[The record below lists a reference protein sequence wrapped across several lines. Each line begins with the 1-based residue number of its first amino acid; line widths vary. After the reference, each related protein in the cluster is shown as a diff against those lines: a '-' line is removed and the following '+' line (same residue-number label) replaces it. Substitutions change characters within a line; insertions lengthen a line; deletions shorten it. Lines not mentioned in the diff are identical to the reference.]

1 VNQVV
6 VVQHPISTHN
16 TLHTKLH
23 GADAHVHTHT
33 HYCIHCDLG
42 VVDSRLWGVVKYH
55 YETRGII
62 VAKKL
67 WEFSGTK
74 KKTRETII
82 ITRHTAFLCHLEFE
96 THESGD
102 AKDAMGPKN

>member
-1 VNQVV
+1 MRPEALSWRKNCE
-6 VVQHPISTHN
+6 N
-16 TLHTKLH
+16 F
-23 GADAHVHTHT
+23 
-33 HYCIHCDLG
+33 
-42 VVDSRLWGVVKYH
+42 R
-55 YETRGII
+55 ER
-62 VAKKL
+62 
-67 WEFSGTK
+67 K